1 MFEVIHIYYIF
12 IYYIYYIYIHYYL
25 LYFYY
30 IYIYIITYIY
40 IGGVSLILSSLI
52 SSSFLQIQTNMW
64 EESCYQWNYHDFST
78 QGYLKVN
85 ISSTFIWNVFFI
97 SYNNAMIEIRHCY
110 WKIVHEHENLWKVTL
125 KGEKLESQYSPF

>member
-40 IGGVSLILSSLI
+40 RGCFVNLILFNI
-52 SSSFLQIQTNMW
+52 FVIFADTNKYVRRKLLSMKLSW
-64 EESCYQWNYHDFST
+64 LFYSGLFKGQ
-78 QGYLKVN
+78 
-85 ISSTFIWNVFFI
+85 SSTFIWNVFFV